1 MRNGPGRRARL
12 WAGIGSAACGVA
24 VLAAAFWVGGLGPA
38 AEVATVIAIVPLG
51 IAALRFA
58 WSASKRSAAVG
69 DRLQEGRRELA
80 ASVRTQWFE
89 EAKARQLL
97 VPDPL
102 RLTWR
107 LSKLPVGDFP
117 AGGTTETPD
126 LGWSTVGEL
135 AQWFGGLTPRR
146 LVIIGAPGTGK
157 TSLAVLLLLKLHET
171 LADDGAPVP
180 VMFSL
185 SSFDPARDTL
195 KSWLGRRLNQE
206 HPQLAAQPYE
216 PGLPAKLVRER
227 QILPVLD
234 GLDEITQDAR
244 PLVMKA
250 LTTAMDDPEL
260 GLILTS
266 RADEYSDAVRAMT
279 ALRSAPVIEPDPL
292 SPEQAADYLDRCLTH
307 PKAAAWQ
314 PVLDAMRLSGA
325 TPVAEALVTPLMLWL
340 VRKVY
345 MDIGKDPIELTDVS
359 VFPNSAAIEAHL
371 IRALIPAL
379 LEASP
384 PDSDQPGRR
393 RRSWDVGRTQRWLGY
408 LARFLKQ
415 QGTADLAWW
424 ELREV
429 VAPGAFGLGIGVAVA
444 ITGGLAAALPAGPT
458 VGPLLPGL
466 VVGTGAGITA
476 GLTVGLAYTR
486 WRMTPHA
493 GDRRVQRLMSRVASV
508 PCTIGISALGCGL
521 TVGTAFGLSSGI
533 SQSPFAGIKAGA
545 LPALGAAVAT
555 GLGVGFGAAR
565 KSPPVPSRP
574 VGFRFSIPGLA
585 AVLAGGLGAGL
596 AVGLPYGFGFGSV
609 SAFAG
614 ALSIGLAVMIE
625 GKSQETA
632 TLSPQTLLRYDRTVA
647 GIVVL
652 ASGLG
657 IGVVFGIGFSPW
669 IALAVGFSTGLGF
682 AVVVAALR
690 VPWLSYTLT
699 RSWLAFRGD
708 LPWRLAG
715 FLQDTHKLGILRQ
728 VGTIYQFRHEQLQ
741 RYLADFAS
749 RAPGE

>member
-1 MRNGPGRRARL
+1 MRNGPDRRARL

-38 AEVATVIAIVPLG
+38 AEIATVIAIVPLG

-58 WSASKRSAAVG
+58 WSASKRSAAIG
-69 DRLQEGRRELA
+69 DGLQECKRELA
-80 ASVRTQWFE
+80 TSVRTQWFE

-107 LSKLPVGDFP
+107 RTNLPVSDFP
-117 AGGTTETPD
+117 AGSTTETPD
-126 LGWSTVGEL
+126 LCWATVAEIAL
-135 AQWFGGLTPRR
+135 WISELTPRR

-157 TSLAVLLLLKLHET
+157 TSLAVLLLLKLYET
-171 LADDGAPVP
+171 PTDGAVPVP

-195 KSWLGRRLNQE
+195 KSWLGRRINQE
-206 HPQLAAQPYE
+206 HPQLAAQPYQ
-216 PGLPAKLVRER
+216 PGLPEKLVRER

-260 GLILTS
+260 GLILTC
-266 RADEYSDAVRAMT
+266 RADEYADAVKAIT

-314 PVLDAMRLSGA
+314 PVLDTMRLSGVGPLA
-325 TPVAEALVTPLMLWL
+325 DALVTPLMLWL

-345 MDIGKDPIELTDVS
+345 IDTGKDPAELTDAS
-359 VFPNSAAIEAHL
+359 VFPGSAAIEAHL
-371 IRALIPAL
+371 ISALIPAL

-384 PDSDQPGRR
+384 PDPDQPGRR
-393 RRSWDVGRTQRWLGY
+393 HRSWDTDNTQRWLAY
-408 LARFLKQ
+408 LALFLKQ

-424 ELREV
+424 ELRDV
-429 VAPGAFGLGIGVAVA
+429 IAPGAFGLAIGIAVA
-444 ITGGLAAALPAGPT
+444 IAGGLAAALPAGPT
-458 VGPLLPGL
+458 VGPLLAGL
-466 VVGTGAGITA
+466 VVGTGAGMTG
-476 GLTVGLAYTR
+476 GLTVGLVYTR
-486 WRMTPHA
+486 WHMMRLG
-493 GDRRVQRLMSRVASV
+493 GDRRHQWLMSRLASA
-508 PCTIGISALGCGL
+508 PGTIGISALGCGL
-521 TVGTAFGLSSGI
+521 TVGTAFGLSSGM
-533 SQSPFAGIKAGA
+533 SQYPFAGVRAGL
-545 LPALGAAVAT
+545 LPALGAALAT

-565 KSPPVPSRP
+565 KRPPLPSRP
-574 VGFRFSIPGLA
+574 VRFHFSVPGLA
-585 AVLAGGLGAGL
+585 ALLAGGLGAGL
-596 AVGLPYGFGFGSV
+596 AVGLPYGLGYGSV

-614 ALSIGLAVMIE
+614 ALSIGLAVMLE
-625 GKSQETA
+625 GNSQKTA
-632 TLSPQTLLRYDRTVA
+632 TISPQTLLRYDRTVA

-699 RSWLAFRGD
+699 RSWLAFCGN

-715 FLQDTHKLGILRQ
+715 FLQDAHKLGILRQ

-749 RAPGE
+749 RTSGE